1 MRTYLPQDVRKL
13 KPIFF
18 SCVEKGKG
26 YVGMWGNIQLKQ
38 LKNAIF
44 IKADDYDI
52 QNLVLIHMLHITFT
66 LSLISL
72 FINPILGLPKSII
85 YSNIGSFFFIIF
97 NYWIVR
103 IKQHYELGRWVYL
116 SFVMVMINFLWFESE
131 GSAGPSLFYIL
142 AFVPMFIFL
151 VETKRLKYGFIVI
164 GLNVPIL
171 LLLEGYKPEWLTYYN
186 SNTQRIL
193 DILIVC
199 LVFVIFEIP
208 LIIYVK
214 NLVIQQRN
222 SAKKSEQVKTRY
234 ITHLSHEIRTPMNA
248 ILGFSELLGQNDL
261 KPEEQHDYINII
273 NDNGHSLLNLLN
285 NIINLSKIE
294 DEQSKI
300 SLSSFSAYGLLKNV
314 HSSLSYNAKGSSVD
328 FSIESPKESDV
339 MFSSDVVLVYQV
351 ISNLVFNA
359 LKFTHSGYVHMGFE
373 AKNEHITFWVKDT
386 GIGISQEKQSSIFN
400 QFEQVYDHSQTLNLS
415 GTGLGLTICKS
426 LSKILHGQ
434 LTLES
439 EIAKGSTFYFK
450 LPLQFPS

>member
-1 MRTYLPQDVRKL
+1 
-13 KPIFF
+13 
-18 SCVEKGKG
+18 
-26 YVGMWGNIQLKQ
+26 MWGILRFKQ

-72 FINPILGLPKSII
+72 FINPLLGLPKSVI
-85 YSNIGSFFFIIF
+85 YGNIGSFFFIIF

-103 IKQHYELGRWVYL
+103 RKQRYELGCWVYL

-142 AFVPMFIFL
+142 AFVPMFVFL
-151 VETKRLKYGFIVI
+151 VENKRLKYGFIVI
-164 GLNVPIL
+164 GLNVPLL
-171 LLLEGYKPEWLTYYN
+171 LLLEGYNPEWLTYYE
-186 SNTQRIL
+186 SNTQRIF

-199 LVFVIFEIP
+199 FVFVIFEIP

-214 NLVIQQRN
+214 NLVISQRN
-222 SAKKSEQVKTRY
+222 SAKKSEQIKTKY

-248 ILGFSELLGQNDL
+248 ILGFSELLSQNDL
-261 KPEEQHDYINII
+261 EPEERHSYINII
-273 NDNGHSLLNLLN
+273 NDNGHTLLNLLN

-294 DEQSKI
+294 DQLTRV
-300 SLSSFSAYGLLKNV
+300 SLSRFSAYGLLKNV
-314 HSSLSYNAKGSSVD
+314 HSSLSFKTIESIVD
-328 FSIESPKESDV
+328 FKIVMPRKDDV
-339 MFSSDVVLVYQV
+339 MLTSDVVLIYQ
-351 ISNLVFNA
+351 ILSNLVFNA
-359 LKFTHSGYVHMGFE
+359 LKFTNEGYVHMGFE

-386 GIGISQEKQSSIFN
+386 GVGISQDKQNSIFN
-400 QFEQVYDHSQTLNLS
+400 QFEQVNDHSQTLNLS

-450 LPLQFPS
+450 LPLQFPA

>member
-1 MRTYLPQDVRKL
+1 
-13 KPIFF
+13 
-18 SCVEKGKG
+18 
-26 YVGMWGNIQLKQ
+26 
-38 LKNAIF
+38 
-44 IKADDYDI
+44 
-52 QNLVLIHMLHITFT
+52 
-66 LSLISL
+66 
-72 FINPILGLPKSII
+72 
-85 YSNIGSFFFIIF
+85 
-97 NYWIVR
+97 
-103 IKQHYELGRWVYL
+103 
-116 SFVMVMINFLWFESE
+116 MVMINFLWFESE